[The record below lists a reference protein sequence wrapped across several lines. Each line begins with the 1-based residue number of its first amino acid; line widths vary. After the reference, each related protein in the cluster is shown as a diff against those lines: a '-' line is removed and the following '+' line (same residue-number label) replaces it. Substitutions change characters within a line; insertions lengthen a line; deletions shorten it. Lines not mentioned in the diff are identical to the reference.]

1 VDAAGRVTR
10 VSDTPRTF
18 REPRLSP
25 DGRRVAVVIGRGTDA
40 DLWILDIATGTLSQ
54 LTFGVAPRRPTWTP
68 DGKAVTVGAREGG
81 GWKLMTF
88 GLGDTG
94 KPVTHVETPYRAY
107 PNTWSPDGRRLVYQ
121 ERRPGTGWDIVAAE
135 VGPGSAAVSTRPL
148 AATPAQEENAVLSA
162 DGRFVAYE
170 SDELDGVFEVYVRP
184 VAEGG
189 AKVRASTTGAR
200 WPRFGPPGALFYW
213 LSFKGGLQRIDYH
226 AAGNGFAVDGVAP
239 VWPAGDGEAPPDAP
253 RRVLVTAGFGGFDP
267 DPTGRRFLMLE
278 KTPAALATS
287 LQAPVLLFNWPDG
300 LRTRA
305 GDRP

>member
-1 VDAAGRVTR
+1 
-10 VSDTPRTF
+10 
-18 REPRLSP
+18 
-25 DGRRVAVVIGRGTDA
+25 
-40 DLWILDIATGTLSQ
+40 
-54 LTFGVAPRRPTWTP
+54 
-68 DGKAVTVGAREGG
+68 
-81 GWKLMTF
+81 
-88 GLGDTG
+88 
-94 KPVTHVETPYRAY
+94 
-107 PNTWSPDGRRLVYQ
+107 
-121 ERRPGTGWDIVAAE
+121 
-135 VGPGSAAVSTRPL
+135 
-148 AATPAQEENAVLSA
+148 VLSA

-184 VAEGG
+184 VAEAG

-200 WPRFGPPGALFYW
+200 WPRFGSPGALYYW

-226 AAGNGFAVDGVAP
+226 TAGSGFAVDGVSP
-239 VWPAGDGEAPPDAP
+239 VWPGGDGEPPPDAP

-300 LRTRA
+300 LRSRA